1 MLSRRRRARPWS
13 TLPKLCEVRLA
24 SLLAALSLCRRVSG
38 TAGAH
43 TCSLLFSFA
52 RVAGDVEEVVEV
64 LADSVTNPLLL
75 EEDLQEQKI
84 AVGNVRLLG
93 SHYGLSPSL
102 CEWSFTHACPRVVH
116 VPTGR
121 ELEDM
126 VHDPPSWLPEIL
138 HELAYGPEGLGLSH
152 LCPPSNLEHIGR
164 EQLHN
169 FVKTYYVGP
178 RVVVAAAGVEHD
190 SFVKLCAKHF
200 DSLPAAEGGKP
211 LHVPSVYKGYLTA
224 RLPSFLLV
232 VARTSAHP
240 LARPRD
246 SGAHVEFM
254 SPENEKR
261 LQELQAESDKP
272 PPSHV
277 ALVFEVCLPPN
288 HHCSV
293 MPRRWANR
301 S

>member
-1 MLSRRRRARPWS
+1 
-13 TLPKLCEVRLA
+13 
-24 SLLAALSLCRRVSG
+24 
-38 TAGAH
+38 
-43 TCSLLFSFA
+43 
-52 RVAGDVEEVVEV
+52 
-64 LADSVTNPLLL
+64 
-75 EEDLQEQKI
+75 
-84 AVGNVRLLG
+84 
-93 SHYGLSPSL
+93 
-102 CEWSFTHACPRVVH
+102 
-116 VPTGR
+116 
-121 ELEDM
+121 M

-164 EQLHN
+164 EQLHD

-200 DSLPAAEGGKP
+200 DSLPATDGGKP

-224 RLPSFLLV
+224 RLPFGRCSNE
-232 VARTSAHP
+232 RSPP
-240 LARPRD
+240 LARPRN

-277 ALVFEVCLPPN
+277 ALVFEVRLPHPQPSLCPFV
-288 HHCSV
+288 HAA
-293 MPRRWANR
+293 PRRWVNQ